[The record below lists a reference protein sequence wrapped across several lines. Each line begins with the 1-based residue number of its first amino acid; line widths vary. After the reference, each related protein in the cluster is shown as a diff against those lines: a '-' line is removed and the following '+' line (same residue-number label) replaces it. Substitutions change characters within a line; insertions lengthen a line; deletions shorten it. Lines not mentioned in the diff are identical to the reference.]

1 MATRLETA
9 DDFAA
14 TLAEV
19 ELLLRESDEAAPGGP
34 REDERRAAVLNKA
47 ALLLMTGKFEAFL
60 ETAAEDFLFAVNQVG
75 GATRFIPPRM
85 LAEHSVKAVAG
96 IDLKLSGGDIAGVSA
111 IFAGLA
117 KMWGNVDPCSDLAI
131 ACKFNYGKHGESE
144 VIKLFKRFGIDDV
157 FAQVPVVD
165 DATERYEGQ
174 APPLVDVKGM
184 VNSLTG
190 IRNNILHQDESP
202 SLTSDGLRKQIATL
216 HKFAVELVK
225 ALQSIVDQ
233 IDTRV
238 QAEGAANA
246 R

>member
-1 MATRLETA
+1 MGARLETA

-47 ALLLMTGKFEAFL
+47 ALLLLTGKFEAFL

-75 GATRFIPPRM
+75 GATRFVPPRM
-85 LAEHSVKAVAG
+85 LAEHSVKAVTG
-96 IDLKLSGGDIAGVSA
+96 VDSKLSSGDVVGVAA

-117 KMWGNVDPCSDLAI
+117 KTWGNVEPCTDLSI

-144 VIKLFKRFGIDDV
+144 VIRLFKRFGVDDV
-157 FAQVPVVD
+157 FARVPVID
-165 DATERYEGQ
+165 DSMERYEGQ
-174 APPLVDVKGM
+174 APSRVDVKGI

-202 SLTSDGLRKQIATL
+202 TLTADGLRKQSVTL
-216 HKFAVELVK
+216 QKFAIGLVK
-225 ALQSIVDQ
+225 ALQDVVD
-233 IDTRV
+233 DMETRV
-238 QAEGAANA
+238 QAERTANA
-246 R
+246 H

>member
-47 ALLLMTGKFEAFL
+47 ALLLLTGKFEAFL

-75 GATRFIPPRM
+75 GATRFVPPRM
-85 LAEHSVKAVAG
+85 LAEHSVKAVTG
-96 IDLKLSGGDIAGVSA
+96 IEMKLSGGDLAGVRA
-111 IFAGLA
+111 LFEGLA
-117 KMWGNVDPCSDLAI
+117 KMWGDMDPCADLTI

-144 VIKLFKRFGIDDV
+144 VIKLFKRFGFEDV

-174 APPLVDVKGM
+174 APPLVDVKGI

-202 SLTSDGLRKQIATL
+202 TLTADGLRKQSATL
-216 HKFAVELVK
+216 QKFAVELVK
-225 ALQSIVDQ
+225 ALQAVVDGMESM
-233 IDTRV
+233 I

>member
-117 KMWGNVDPCSDLAI
+117 KMWGNVDP
-131 ACKFNYGKHGESE
+131 
-144 VIKLFKRFGIDDV
+144 
-157 FAQVPVVD
+157 VV
-165 DATERYEGQ
+165 
-174 APPLVDVKGM
+174 V
-184 VNSLTG
+184 
-190 IRNNILHQDESP
+190 
-202 SLTSDGLRKQIATL
+202 
-216 HKFAVELVK
+216 
-225 ALQSIVDQ
+225 
-233 IDTRV
+233 
-238 QAEGAANA
+238 
-246 R
+246 